1 MADTE
6 VQTIGRRRM
15 LRGAGAAAG
24 GAVVSTVA
32 LASPALA
39 DGGHSRVAGSWMIVH
54 QDEANPTEVQAV
66 ISFALG
72 GVFIS
77 HDISPAGPPFTGT
90 WERRGDHRFRATFWS
105 GFPGEEGPGSAGPTI
120 RIRARGRV
128 DGDEIS
134 GTFTFTVFGPD
145 GAVLET
151 ASGTFSGER
160 INA

>member
-1 MADTE
+1 MAEAE
-6 VQTIGRRRM
+6 VHTIGRRRM

-24 GAVVSTVA
+24 GVVVSTVG
-32 LASPALA
+32 LASAAQA
-39 DGGHSRVAGSWMIVH
+39 DSGHRRVAGRWMIVH
-54 QDEANPTEVQAV
+54 QDEADPTEVRAV

-77 HDISPAGPPFTGT
+77 HDISPAGPPFRGS
-90 WERRGDHRFRATFWS
+90 WERRGNDRFRATFWS
-105 GFPGEEGPGSAGPTI
+105 GFPGDEGPGSAGPTI

-134 GTFTFTVFGPD
+134 GTFTFTVFDPAGE
-145 GAVLET
+145 VLES

-160 INA
+160 ISA

>member
-1 MADTE
+1 MAE
-6 VQTIGRRRM
+6 EQSIGRRRM

-24 GAVVSTVA
+24 GVAVSTVA

-54 QDEANPTEVQAV
+54 QDDADPAEVKAV

-90 WERRGDHRFRATFWS
+90 WERRGHDRFRATFWS
-105 GFPGEEGPGSAGPTI
+105 GFPGDEGPGSAGPTI
-120 RIRARGRV
+120 RIRARGQV

-134 GTFTFTVFGPD
+134 GTFTFTVFDPGGEVVD
-145 GAVLET
+145 S

-160 INA
+160 IDA